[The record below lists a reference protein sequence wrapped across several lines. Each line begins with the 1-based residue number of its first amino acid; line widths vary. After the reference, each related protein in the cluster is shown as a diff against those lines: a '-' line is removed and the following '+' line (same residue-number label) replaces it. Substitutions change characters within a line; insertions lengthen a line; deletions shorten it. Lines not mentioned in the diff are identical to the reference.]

1 MSKFGKRY
9 FEHCTKSVLILAYI
23 DVLINFDVLFSCL
36 FTCYSSLTSDLYSI
50 YAENATAVAL
60 HGGRGGL
67 GVRNGAEGGGGRGG
81 ESGAES
87 VLIDSTLMLIFKQKQ
102 TNLVIFPKFY

>member
-1 MSKFGKRY
+1 MSKFGKSY
-9 FEHCTKSVLILAYI
+9 FEHCTKPVLILAFI

-36 FTCYSSLTSDLYSI
+36 FTCYSSLTSDLYFI

-67 GVRNGAEGGGGRGG
+67 GVSDGAEGGGTGGGRQGQK
-81 ESGAES
+81 
-87 VLIDSTLMLIFKQKQ
+87 VFLLIQH
-102 TNLVIFPKFY
+102 

>member
-1 MSKFGKRY
+1 MAF
-9 FEHCTKSVLILAYI
+9 I

-36 FTCYSSLTSDLYSI
+36 FTCYSSLTSDLYFI

-67 GVRNGAEGGGGRGG
+67 AVSDGAEGGGEGG
-81 ESGAES
+81 KAGAES